1 MRRTRPRTSRVL
13 FVLSVVLAVGA
24 TMAVQARLA
33 RLEARAR
40 AAGPGRAAV
49 VAATDLARGTVLEPA
64 MLTTR
69 RLPARFLPPGVL
81 PSPGAA
87 VGRILAADVA
97 EDEPITGLRLAPAG
111 GPVAALIPPSFRAV
125 AVPAALPASVVRAG
139 DRVDVLATY
148 ATGGPHVETVVAGA
162 EVLSVLPAGSA
173 QSGGPAAV
181 TLMVL
186 IGPESAERLAL
197 ARSFADLSVAL
208 VSAEGGHP
216 VGPEE
221 EP

>member
-1 MRRTRPRTSRVL
+1 M
-13 FVLSVVLAVGA
+13 FVLSVALAVGA

-40 AAGPGRAAV
+40 AAGPGRAV
-49 VAATDLARGTVLEPA
+49 VAAATDLARGTVLAPS

-87 VGRILAADVA
+87 VGRTLAADVA
-97 EDEPITGLRLAPAG
+97 TGEPITALRLAPPG
-111 GPVAALIPPSFRAV
+111 GPVAALVPPSFRAV
-125 AVPAALPASVVRAG
+125 AVPAALPASVIRAG

-148 ATGGPHVETVVAGA
+148 ATGGPHAETVIAGA

-173 QSGGPAAV
+173 ESGGPAAV

-186 IGPESAERLAL
+186 VGPESAERLAF

-208 VSAEGGHP
+208 VSAEDRPP

-221 EP
+221 DP